1 MRRGISLITAIFI
14 MLAIASIGVALLSL
28 SSATTQQSSDA
39 FLKAQAEL
47 LARSATEVAILRI
60 AERDYSGSGDQPED
74 FDFHIR
80 ADPFDINATIRFMDT
95 SGHPEH
101 NGTAII
107 DVAVSTDTGLNPIR
121 FHRQSVQQ
129 P

>member
-1 MRRGISLITAIFI
+1 MTAIFI
-14 MLAIASIGVALLSL
+14 MVAIASIGVAMLSL
-28 SSATTQQSSDA
+28 GSQSVQQSSDA

-47 LARSATEVAILRI
+47 LARSATEVAVLKISQ
-60 AERDYSGSGDQPED
+60 RDYENQG
-74 FDFHIR
+74 FDDWSFPIE
-80 ADPFDINATIRFMDT
+80 ADPFDINVTIRYMEMTD
-95 SGHPEH
+95 HPEH

-107 DVAVSTDTGLNPIR
+107 DVTVSTDAGLNPIR